1 MRERMRGLRV
11 LFALAW
17 RTDKR
22 GLLSSLLLWNVGG
35 LTYPLGALWLKYA
48 TNGLLAHD
56 SVEVLLALSAL
67 ALSWIVALSA
77 QNIGINRLNTV
88 REQTTI
94 EVEAHLLQLVAA
106 PPGLEHHERAD
117 VSDHVA
123 LLRDDRDKLS
133 YFLYSFLFFQGLL
146 PQMLLT
152 LVLLGRLHP
161 LLLLLPLFALPQLYA
176 AAWAQQRLGR
186 TREQVADKLKLADH
200 LLTLATEPASS
211 KELRVFGV
219 RGQFRARERDLWHQI
234 TQAELATW
242 LRTSTGTIASWIVF
256 GLGYAGAIA
265 LVAKQAFD
273 GQATPGDVILAV
285 ALAGQING
293 QLASASWSISTLFE
307 ATRTMRNYLWL
318 IDYAKDAERRTTGD
332 LPRPRRLER
341 GIHLEDV
348 SFSYPGT
355 ETPVLDAIDLEVA
368 AGTTL
373 AIVGENGAGKT
384 TLVKLLCRYYEP
396 TRGRITVDGV
406 DLSTLSVPFW
416 RDGISGSFQD
426 FARLELLIRETVGVG
441 DLPRLDDRPAVRS
454 ALDRADA
461 TSLVGRFE
469 NGLET
474 KLGRSFGDGVELSG
488 GQWQKLALGRAMM
501 RELPLLLILDEPTA
515 ALDPH
520 AEHVL
525 FTRYAQ
531 TARTAAGAVG
541 AITILVS
548 HRFST
553 VRMADQIVVLEAG
566 RIRERGTHQLLLRHH
581 DLYAE
586 LYGLQAKAYH

>member
-11 LFALAW
+11 LFTLAW
-17 RTDKR
+17 RTDAR
-22 GLLSSLLLWNVGG
+22 GLLIALLLWNVGG

-56 SVEVLLALSAL
+56 SLEVMLALAAL
-67 ALSWIVALSA
+67 ALSWIISLSA
-77 QNIGINRLNTV
+77 ENTGINRLNTV

-94 EVEAHLLQLVAA
+94 NAEAHLLELVGA

-117 VSDHVA
+117 VNDRVA

-133 YFLYSFLFFQGLL
+133 SFLYSFLFAQGLA

-176 AAWAQQRLGR
+176 TAWAQRRFEQ
-186 TREQVADKLKLADH
+186 TREQVADKLKLVDH

-219 RGQFRARERDLWHQI
+219 RDEFRARERDLWHQVA
-234 TQAELATW
+234 QAELAAW
-242 LRTSTGTIASWIVF
+242 LKTSIGQIASWVLF

-265 LVAKQAFD
+265 LVTQQAFD
-273 GQATPGDVILAV
+273 GHATPGDVILAV
-285 ALAGQING
+285 ALAGQVNG
-293 QLASASWSISTLFE
+293 QLAAASWSISTLFE

-318 IDYAKDAERRTTGD
+318 IDYAEDAERRSTGD
-332 LPRPRRLER
+332 RPRPRRLEH
-341 GIHLEDV
+341 GIRLEAV

-355 ETPVLDAIDLEVA
+355 QAPVLDAIDLEIA

-384 TLVKLLCRYYEP
+384 TVVKLLCRYYDP
-396 TRGRITVDGV
+396 TRGRISIDGV
-406 DLSTLSVPFW
+406 DLSTLSIPSW

-441 DLPRLDDRPAVRS
+441 DLPRLDDRAAVRS

-461 TSLVGRFE
+461 TSLVDCFE
-469 NGLET
+469 TGLET
-474 KLGRSFGDGVELSG
+474 KLGKSFGDGVELSG

-515 ALDPH
+515 ALDAH
-520 AEHVL
+520 AEHAL

-531 TARTAAGAVG
+531 TAQAAAAAVG

-566 RIRERGTHQLLLRHH
+566 RIRERGTHHELLRNN

-586 LYGLQAKAYH
+586 LYGLQAQAYR